1 MPPPHPRSVD
11 FPEPALQE
19 TPAQR
24 RARIERS
31 ERLIEAEEKRQRR
44 RHSKRLR
51 EIQRLKDGR
60 PDARVLV
67 LGRVLPS
74 LVQQD

>member
-1 MPPPHPRSVD
+1 MPPPYPRSVD
-11 FPEPALQE
+11 FPEPAPRE
-19 TPAQR
+19 TTAQR

-31 ERLIEAEEKRQRR
+31 ERLINAEEKRQQR

-51 EIQRLKDGR
+51 ELQRWKDDR

-67 LGRVLPS
+67 LRRFLPS
-74 LVQQD
+74 CVSQD